1 MGKNFTTIEVGGH
14 YRLADGQIIS
24 ITDTIG
30 DRFLGS
36 NGKIYFP
43 DGKVQNEHLN
53 ITDLNIVANVDMQ
66 GIFNRRA
73 VHNYE
78 MACQEL
84 VKQFSLKHDLE
95 FDGWVGDDI
104 GGIASFIDQYFFSMD
119 DIALDLKTD
128 QPKHSILRWQDDNV
142 EHAPEFINY
151 KSYTMG
157 LRQSDLNKEKP

>member
-1 MGKNFTTIEVGGH
+1 MRLETMGKQET
-14 YRLADGQIIS
+14 
-24 ITDTIG
+24 
-30 DRFLGS
+30 
-36 NGKIYFP
+36 
-43 DGKVQNEHLN
+43 
-53 ITDLNIVANVDMQ
+53 Q
-66 GIFNRRA
+66 GFFNRRA

-104 GGIASFIDQYFFSMD
+104 GGMASFISQYFFSMD